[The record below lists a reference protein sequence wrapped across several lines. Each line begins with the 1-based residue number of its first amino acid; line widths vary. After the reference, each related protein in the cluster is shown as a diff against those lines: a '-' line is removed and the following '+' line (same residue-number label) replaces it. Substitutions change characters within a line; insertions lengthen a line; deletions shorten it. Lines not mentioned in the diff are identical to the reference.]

1 MLCLWVSVGLGLAAG
16 AGQELGG
23 VVASLAFP
31 WGRRLGLPW
40 AWLTAVVAGVA
51 AFLSFL
57 GLFVLA
63 FVGSVA
69 AVFEGIL
76 VAFEGKVVVAFAL
89 EVSPQMPAPLGLQTE
104 QQELVSGVN
113 LCGL

>member
-1 MLCLWVSVGLGLAAG
+1 MLCLWVSLELGLAVG
-16 AGQELGG
+16 VGQELGWVG
-23 VVASLAFP
+23 ASLAFP
-31 WGRRLGLPW
+31 WGRRLVLPW
-40 AWLTAVVAGVA
+40 AWLTGVVAGVA

-57 GLFVLA
+57 DLFVLA

-69 AVFEGIL
+69 VLFEGIL

-89 EVSPQMPAPLGLQTE
+89 EVSPQMPAPPGLQTE